1 MTEKERSI
9 IKRINSYAENVL
21 ADIDPQKTRTSF
33 QLQQLMPI
41 IKDIAA
47 EEGISVE
54 DMFIRYMDLQTEY
67 KLEEDKKFKED
78 FLDPMDLSDPV
89 Q

>member
-1 MTEKERSI
+1 MTDREREI
-9 IKRINSYAENVL
+9 IIRINKYAENVL

-33 QLQQLMPI
+33 QLEQLMPI
-41 IKDIAA
+41 IKDIAR

-67 KLEEDKKFKED
+67 KLEEDSKFRED
-78 FLDPMDLSDPV
+78 FKDLIDTGE
-89 Q
+89 